1 MDYGKIK
8 ETIIKP
14 KLASLFGNLNA
25 SVIVQ
30 KYSSQAIMKANNE
43 KEKLTL
49 LVNGICNDKQVVGI
63 WGMAQATRHKQEW
76 LKLV

>member
-1 MDYGKIK
+1 MDYGQIK

-30 KYSSQAIMKANNE
+30 KHSSKAIMQANDD
-43 KEKLTL
+43 KEKLKL
-49 LVNGICNDKQVVGI
+49 LINGICSDTQVVGI
-63 WGMAQATRHKQEW
+63 WGMAQATKQKQEW